1 VEVYDRLI
9 HQHSI
14 TRRGMGS
21 IFTAVPID
29 DFGTDMHAIAWRG
42 ELQAAG
48 NRWDDPAPVEYY
60 H

>member
-1 VEVYDRLI
+1 
-9 HQHSI
+9 
-14 TRRGMGS
+14 MGS